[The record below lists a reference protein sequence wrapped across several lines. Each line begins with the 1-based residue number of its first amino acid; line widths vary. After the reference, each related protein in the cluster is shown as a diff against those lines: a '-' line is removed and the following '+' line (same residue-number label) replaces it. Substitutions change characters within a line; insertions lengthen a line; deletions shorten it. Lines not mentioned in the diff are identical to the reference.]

1 MRQMKSDSDDQK
13 EALRQFLMALKKS
26 VQQVGTETL
35 GLTPQELED
44 VRDALISGEP
54 LYRILGM
61 KESMIEARYA
71 LAHQLYAA
79 GKYEDAEVLF
89 RWLTAYA
96 NDTEAHWM
104 GLGACR
110 QALEKYDDALEAYQM
125 AALYSSLEDP
135 APFYY
140 SGICL
145 LKQGKKE
152 EAKVSMQAV
161 LTLGNKENAE
171 HRAVMDKAESVIA
184 GIGKED

>member
-1 MRQMKSDSDDQK
+1 MQHRENEQK
-13 EALRQFLMALKKS
+13 AALQQLLKALKKS
-26 VQQVGTETL
+26 VQQAGTETL
-35 GLTPQELED
+35 GLSPQELED
-44 VRDALISGEP
+44 VRDALVSGVP

-61 KESMIEARYA
+61 KESLVEARYA
-71 LAHQLYAA
+71 LAGQLYAA
-79 GKYEDAEVLF
+79 GKYADAETLF

-96 NDTEAHWM
+96 NDTVAHWL

-110 QALEKYDDALEAYQM
+110 QALEKYDEALEAYQM

-145 LKQGKKE
+145 LRQGKKE

-161 LTLGNKENAE
+161 LALGDKENAE
-171 HRAVMDKAESVIA
+171 HRAIMDKAESVLA
-184 GIGKED
+184 GIGKGA

>member
-1 MRQMKSDSDDQK
+1 MQQQ
-13 EALRQFLMALKKS
+13 ENEQNAALKQFLMALKKS

-35 GLTPQELED
+35 GLSPQELED
-44 VRDALISGEP
+44 VRDALVRGEP

-79 GKYEDAEVLF
+79 GKYGDAETLF
-89 RWLTAYA
+89 RWLTSYA
-96 NDTEAHWM
+96 NDTEAHWL

-110 QALEKYDDALEAYQM
+110 QALEKYDEALEAYQM

-145 LKQGKKE
+145 LRQGRKE
-152 EAKVSMQAV
+152 DAKVSMQAV
-161 LTLGNKENAE
+161 LTLGNRENAE
-171 HRAVMDKAESVIA
+171 HRAVMEKAESVIA
-184 GIGKED
+184 GIDKGA

>member
-1 MRQMKSDSDDQK
+1 MTSDNDEQK
-13 EALRQFLMALKKS
+13 VALRQFLESLKQS

-35 GLTPQELED
+35 GLSAEELDD
-44 VRDALISGEP
+44 VRDALVSGEP

-61 KESMIEARYA
+61 KESLIEARYA

-79 GKYEDAEVLF
+79 GKYEDAETLF

-96 NDTEAHWM
+96 NDTEAHWL

-110 QALEKYDDALEAYQM
+110 QALEQYDGALEAYQM

-140 SGICL
+140 SAICL

-152 EAKVSMQAV
+152 EARVSMQAV
-161 LTLGNKENAE
+161 LALGDRSRAE
-171 HRAVMDKAESVIA
+171 HKAVMDKADAVIA
-184 GIGKED
+184 GMDKGD